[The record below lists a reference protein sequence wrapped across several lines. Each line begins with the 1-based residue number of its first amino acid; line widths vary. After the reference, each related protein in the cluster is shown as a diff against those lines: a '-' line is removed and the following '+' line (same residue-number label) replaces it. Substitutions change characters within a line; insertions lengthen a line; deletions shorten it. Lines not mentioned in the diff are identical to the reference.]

1 MLLGKQLI
9 YSYLAVTF
17 SIQIKS
23 GSKSFSVDLNPD
35 FLHNLIKPLRLTAG
49 LVAINLKAQTSVY
62 NIILS

>member
-9 YSYLAVTF
+9 YRYLAVTF

-23 GSKSFSVDLNPD
+23 GSKSFSVDFNPD

-49 LVAINLKAQTSVY
+49 LVAINLKTQTSVY

>member
-23 GSKSFSVDLNPD
+23 GSKSFSVDFNPD
-35 FLHNLIKPLRLTAG
+35 FLNNLIKPLRLTAG
-49 LVAINLKAQTSVY
+49 LVAINLKTQTSVY